1 MNKII
6 LTKWN
11 KTVLKSLSTSNT
23 IIILLL
29 FWLCSS
35 SNFSPLFQCA
45 MHREEKQ
52 IRKVC
57 SHKSSQWSTILIHY
71 HHILMEYLSGNTI
84 EQCLNTMQWLFHNVC
99 NYTAH
104 KSFSLLLS
112 SVMWVKHSAFFLCDF
127 GEKKQADTL
136 ASPPPQ
142 FLSIF

>member
-1 MNKII
+1 M
-6 LTKWN
+6 TKWN

-35 SNFSPLFQCA
+35 SNISPLFQCA

-104 KSFSLLLS
+104 TSFSLLLS
-112 SVMWVKHSAFFLCDF
+112 SVMWVI
-127 GEKKQADTL
+127 GETKQADTL
-136 ASPPPQ
+136 ALFFPPLNF
-142 FLSIF
+142 FLSSNYLRG